1 MPRANRYF
9 VVGYIWHITHRCHKQ
24 EFLLKFSRDRKLWI
38 AWLFEA
44 KKRFGLTVFN
54 YIVTSNHIHLLLED
68 PGGDAIPKAM
78 QLIAGRL
85 AQQYNQ
91 RKKRKG
97 AFWED
102 RYHATAVDTGSHLS
116 QCLTYIDINMVRAG
130 VVKHPKEWSCSG
142 YHEIQTPP
150 DRYRIIDL
158 GRLSRKLGFQSVFD
172 FQKQHHEWIEQ
183 ALIENALEREAK
195 WSQSI
200 AVGDE
205 PFIEQITEA
214 LYPKAGRR
222 EIVEIKGSH
231 TVREPLPA
239 YNAHFDTKMVSLRSK
254 NTRFWNSSADEKKS
268 C

>member
-1 MPRANRYF
+1 MPRASRYF
-9 VVGYIWHITHRCHKQ
+9 VPGYIWHITHRCHKQ
-24 EFLLKFSRDRKLWI
+24 EFLLKFLRDRKLWI

-44 KKRFGLTVFN
+44 KKRFGLTVFD

-68 PGGDAIPKAM
+68 PGGDAIPKSM

-85 AQQYNQ
+85 AQQYNL

-102 RYHATAVDTGSHLS
+102 RYHATAVDTGDYLS
-116 QCLTYIDINMVRAG
+116 QCISYIDMNMVRAG
-130 VVKHPKEWSCSG
+130 VVKHPQQWLCCG
-142 YHEIQTPP
+142 YREIQTPP
-150 DRYRIIDL
+150 ERYRIIDHE
-158 GRLSRKLGFQSVFD
+158 RLALKLGFRSVLD
-172 FQKQHHEWIEQ
+172 FQRQHRQWIEQ
-183 ALIENALEREAK
+183 ALIENKLEREAK

-205 PFIEQITEA
+205 GIVGQITEA

-231 TVREPLPA
+231 IVREPLPA
-239 YNAHFDTKMVSLRSK
+239 YSTHFDGKIAALSNK
-254 NTRFWNSSADEKKS
+254 NTHLWDLSID
-268 C
+268 